1 MIMRVNHGSIDRAEK
16 NLDFQDS
23 RNKSKFGCQWASRIL
38 KEEEEV
44 KYLCLRQSEAN
55 PWRPPAKAHLVV
67 AAAARLGAFGAGF
80 GDTKASCR
88 ALYSSV
94 PLESFYERDRGEKN
108 SSGQNHNSLNRQS
121 VRRRC
126 SRRPG
131 SKGYGVALSNAETAR
146 ERFQRRRRLIER
158 RLQLCN
164 WSVYVAL
171 SGLLLSIV
179 DVEIQ
184 VGEYGRTVQI
194 LYFTYFLRSSV
205 ILLTLLL
212 DLLIIGHHWTEV
224 QLAVE
229 LLICSC
235 CPFPGSQQLSWPNLG
250 LVGARLDRRVY
261 IPVHVLM
268 TIPMFLRLYLVGR
281 FMVLHSATHQDS
293 STRAIASFNQVL
305 VDFPFVLRSLLCE
318 RPLSIL
324 SIGTLAFWTVMSWI
338 MTQCE
343 RYATNNSFSN
353 AHYFLDYIWFEVVTF
368 FAIGFGDIE
377 MVTYCG
383 RTVAIATGI
392 VGTITSSLW
401 WLRASLANCTNMK
414 LLEFQWTWR
423 VVRLRK
429 RYESIICGKGASST
443 LFHLRMAQ
451 RSLLM
456 SILDFRS
463 CRWKLRIKKEEEDD
477 VITVKRAFSETEDRL
492 KQIRQRQKQL
502 GAHLSHLAYIIDELS
517 CVFIRKY
524 ALKKT
529 TIRIGQLTKQFSVTS
544 INSGTNVC
552 RNKTP
557 VL

>member
-1 MIMRVNHGSIDRAEK
+1 M
-16 NLDFQDS
+16 
-23 RNKSKFGCQWASRIL
+23 
-38 KEEEEV
+38 
-44 KYLCLRQSEAN
+44 
-55 PWRPPAKAHLVV
+55 

-146 ERFQRRRRLIER
+146 ERFQRRRRLIE
-158 RLQLCN
+158 LCN

-194 LYFTYFLRSSV
+194 LYFYLLSAKVLFRFYQQ
-205 ILLTLLL
+205 IL
-212 DLLIIGHHWTEV
+212 V
-224 QLAVE
+224 KK
-229 LLICSC
+229 C
-235 CPFPGSQQLSWPNLG
+235 SQQLSWPNLG

-293 STRAIASFNQVL
+293 STV
-305 VDFPFVLRSLLCE
+305 
-318 RPLSIL
+318 
-324 SIGTLAFWTVMSWI
+324 
-338 MTQCE
+338 
-343 RYATNNSFSN
+343 YATNNSFSN

-368 FAIGFGDIE
+368 FAIG
-377 MVTYCG
+377 

-392 VGTITSSLW
+392 VGTITSSL
-401 WLRASLANCTNMK
+401 LTVLVSQKMLLSLS
-414 LLEFQWTWR
+414 ERR
-423 VVRLRK
+423 VNQVVA
-429 RYESIICGKGASST
+429 ES
-443 LFHLRMAQ
+443 
-451 RSLLM
+451 
-456 SILDFRS
+456 
-463 CRWKLRIKKEEEDD
+463 
-477 VITVKRAFSETEDRL
+477 
-492 KQIRQRQKQL
+492 QL
-502 GAHLSHLAYIIDELS
+502 GKLHKHEAA
-517 CVFIRKY
+517 R
-524 ALKKT
+524 
-529 TIRIGQLTKQFSVTS
+529 
-544 INSGTNVC
+544 
-552 RNKTP
+552 
-557 VL
+557 VLQ